1 MSEKKQ
7 IRRYLKRVRYRMKRK
22 QRYFLYGIILAT
34 TLYLAEVWQLRE
46 RIWSIREL
54 DVIEYEVPE
63 WGSMVN
69 GEGGDS
75 SGESKII
82 PDGWKQDGGMD
93 GTSKKVGSF
102 TRIRL
107 HLKTGEL
114 EILHERTESEEDTA
128 GNVEK

>member
-63 WGSMVN
+63 WGSMVSV
-69 GEGGDS
+69 EGGDS
-75 SGESKII
+75 SGEPKII
-82 PDGWKQDGGMD
+82 PDGWRQEESMD
-93 GTSKKVGSF
+93 GFPKKAGSS

-114 EILHERTESEEDTA
+114 ELLHERTESEEDTA